1 MSFHSDALHM
11 VERYRLLD
19 ADTLE
24 INVMAEDPKV
34 LTGPW
39 TAPTVK
45 LVRAPFEHV
54 METSCE
60 NTETARLMEEAA
72 KDNYGRKQ

>member
-1 MSFHSDALHM
+1 M
-11 VERYRLLD
+11 
-19 ADTLE
+19 T
-24 INVMAEDPKV
+24 AEDPNV

-60 NTETARLMEEAA
+60 NTETASLIEAAA

>member
-1 MSFHSDALHM
+1 
-11 VERYRLLD
+11 
-19 ADTLE
+19 
-24 INVMAEDPKV
+24 
-34 LTGPW
+34 
-39 TAPTVK
+39 
-45 LVRAPFEHV
+45 